1 MTVAL
6 FMLIVLC
13 ALTTEAIVGFGST
26 VLTVALGAHLMTL
39 DQVLPAYIPVNMLLS
54 AYLLGRQPSAIDR
67 TLLLR
72 RILPMVGL
80 GLCGGML
87 IFRQGL
93 GSGLLPWL
101 AAFVIVLA
109 VVELARIARGS
120 AAQVTPIARCP
131 AAGLLVGGGI
141 AHGLFGS
148 GGPMIVYVA
157 SREVGD
163 KTRFRS
169 TLAVLWL
176 ILNAALVANYLALGL
191 IGGPSLRLSLFLLPV
206 VALAAPMGDAI
217 HTRVA
222 PGPFRVLVYVLLLV
236 SGAALAARH
245 FGAP

>member
-1 MTVAL
+1 MTVPL

-13 ALTTEAIVGFGST
+13 ALTTEAIIGFGST
-26 VLTVALGAHLMTL
+26 VLTVALGAHLMAL
-39 DQVLPAYIPVNMLLS
+39 DLVLPAYIPVNMLLS
-54 AYLLGRQPSAIDR
+54 AYLLWRQPGAIDR

-72 RILPMVGL
+72 RILPMVGA
-80 GLCGGML
+80 GLCVGL
-87 IFRQGL
+87 VIFRQGL

-101 AAFVIVLA
+101 AAFVIGLA
-109 VVELARIARGS
+109 VVELARIARGT
-120 AAQVTPIARCP
+120 AAQAKPIARLP
-131 AAGLLVGGGI
+131 AAALLMGGGI

-176 ILNAALVANYLALGL
+176 ILNAALCINYLALGL
-191 IGGPSLRLSLFLLPV
+191 IGQPSLRLSLFLLPV
-206 VALAAPMGDAI
+206 VALAAPLGDTI
-217 HTRVA
+217 HTRVNA
-222 PGPFRVLVYVLLLV
+222 GLFRILVYVLLLV
-236 SGAALAARH
+236 SGAALAARS